1 MFCGAFENEWDYPKI
16 HEHCLIIDYKLK
28 NIIFIL
34 HYRWHLGTFEIQT
47 CLNILNSIKNDMFL
61 NIDG

>member
-28 NIIFIL
+28 TLFSYFI
-34 HYRWHLGTFEIQT
+34 
-47 CLNILNSIKNDMFL
+47 
-61 NIDG
+61 IDGI